1 MMWQDVL
8 LTPAALLAIM
18 TSLPAQAPVGKGARF
33 NWGSMKALVVP
44 DSFQGVLIWA
54 ATTES
59 GDAVLGRRRDFSD
72 YFNPDSAASWALE
85 GEQYLKV
92 KLPHPVDTTQWRF
105 TSVLTGRGGV
115 SLFMG
120 FRWTGKDW
128 DKNPY
133 LYFAHGDDR
142 PLILHAFPSIARAF
156 FEGVADQAPAGQ
168 VRALPVI
175 SVDTFAHLM
184 VPTVSAPDLVDERRQ
199 LQYPEGLRQKNVSGD
214 VWAAFVVDTDGAVDS
229 TSFRVLYADD
239 PGFTKA
245 VRDYLAGAHFQPAR
259 VDGRPLR
266 TPVRQAFMFRIV
278 ERPPPS

>member
-1 MMWQDVL
+1 MWKNAL
-8 LTPAALLAIM
+8 LTPVALLALM
-18 TSLPAQAPVGKGARF
+18 TSLPAQAPIGKGARF

-72 YFNPDSAASWALE
+72 FFDPDSAASWALE
-85 GEQYLKV
+85 GEQFLDA
-92 KLPHPVDTTQWRF
+92 KLPHPVDTAQWRF

-120 FRWTGKDW
+120 FRWTGKSW
-128 DKNPY
+128 DKDPY
-133 LYFAHGDDR
+133 VYFAHGDDR

-168 VRALPVI
+168 VRARPVI
-175 SVDTFAHLM
+175 RLDTLANLT
-184 VPTVSAPDLVDERRQ
+184 VATVSAPDLVDERRHM
-199 LQYPEGLRQKNVSGD
+199 QYPEGLRQKAVSGD
-214 VWAAFVVDTDGAVDS
+214 VWAAFVVDTDGTVDLAS
-229 TSFRVLYADD
+229 VHVLYADD

-245 VRDYLAGAHFQPAR
+245 VRDYLAGARYQPSR
-259 VDGRPLR
+259 VGGRPLR
-266 TPVRQAFMFRIV
+266 SWVRQAFMFRLI

>member
-1 MMWQDVL
+1 MRL
-8 LTPAALLAIM
+8 ALALMALV
-18 TSLPAQAPVGKGARF
+18 TSLDAQTPIGKGVRF
-33 NWGSMKALVVP
+33 DWGSMKALVMP

-59 GDAVLGRRRDFSD
+59 GDAVVGRRREFSD
-72 YFNPDSAASWALE
+72 FFDPDSTASWALE
-85 GEQYLKV
+85 GEQYLKA

-120 FRWTGKDW
+120 FKWTGKDW

-133 LYFAHGDDR
+133 LYFAHGDER

-168 VRALPVI
+168 VRALPV
-175 SVDTFAHLM
+175 VRLDTFPDPSM
-184 VPTVSAPDLVDERRQ
+184 TTVSAPDLVEERHHM
-199 LQYPEGLRQKNVSGD
+199 QYPEGLRQKDVSGD
-214 VWAAFVVDTDGAVDS
+214 VWAVFVVDTDGTVDLA
-229 TSFRVLYADD
+229 SFHALYADD

-245 VRDYLAGAHFQPAR
+245 VRDYLAGARYQPSR
-259 VDGRPLR
+259 VGGRPLR
-266 TPVRQAFMFRIV
+266 AWVRQAFMFRLI

>member
-1 MMWQDVL
+1 MRF
-8 LTPAALLAIM
+8 ALALVAIA
-18 TSLPAQAPVGKGARF
+18 TSLPAQAPIGKGARF
-33 NWGSMKALVVP
+33 DWGSMKALVIP

-59 GDAVLGRRRDFSD
+59 GDAVVGRRREFSD
-72 YFNPDSAASWALE
+72 YFDPDSAAAWALG
-85 GEQYLKV
+85 GEQLLKA
-92 KLPHPVDTTQWRF
+92 KLPPPMDTTQWRF

-115 SLFMG
+115 SLFLG

-156 FEGVADQAPAGQ
+156 FEGVADQAPVGL

-175 SVDTFAHLM
+175 RLDTFPNVTAA
-184 VPTVSAPDLVDERRQ
+184 TVSAPDLVAERHRM
-199 LQYPEGLRQKNVSGD
+199 QYPEGLRQKAVSGD
-214 VWAAFVVDTDGAVDS
+214 VWAAFVVDTDGTVDS
-229 TSFRVLYADD
+229 TSVRVLYADD

-245 VRDYLAGAHFQPAR
+245 VRDYLAGVRYQPSR
-259 VDGRPLR
+259 VGGRPLR
-266 TPVRQAFMFRIV
+266 AWMRQAFMFRLI
-278 ERPPPS
+278 ERPLTN